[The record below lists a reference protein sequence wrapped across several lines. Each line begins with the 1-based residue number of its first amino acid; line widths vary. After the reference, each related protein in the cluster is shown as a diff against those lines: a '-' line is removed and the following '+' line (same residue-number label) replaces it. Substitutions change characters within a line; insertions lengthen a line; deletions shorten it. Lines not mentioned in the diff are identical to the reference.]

1 RRDNPVSGRGTGL
14 KELISVASGLGL
26 NARAL
31 RLEPADLRH
40 LQLPA
45 VLHWDMMHF
54 VVLRRVR
61 RGGIEI
67 HDPAVGRRTYS
78 WTEVERHFTGVALE
92 VLPGRSFEAGK
103 SVLVSRL
110 RDLFVRHPGFNLAVT
125 QLVGLSLCLQLASI
139 GTAFYLQ
146 LVIDESLAKQD
157 RDFLVVVALG
167 FLLLAL
173 VTVAMSYARDNV
185 RLYFSNQLGFQ

>member
-1 RRDNPVSGRGTGL
+1 MRKGVLPEVSQAARAECGLACMAMVASCFGTWVDLNTLRRDNPVSGRGTGL

-45 VLHWDMMHF
+45 VLYWDMMHF

-78 WTEVERHFTGVALE
+78 WTE
-92 VLPGRSFEAGK
+92 
-103 SVLVSRL
+103 
-110 RDLFVRHPGFNLAVT
+110 
-125 QLVGLSLCLQLASI
+125 
-139 GTAFYLQ
+139 
-146 LVIDESLAKQD
+146 
-157 RDFLVVVALG
+157 
-167 FLLLAL
+167 
-173 VTVAMSYARDNV
+173 
-185 RLYFSNQLGFQ
+185 